1 MYEAPE
7 ILRALSAR
15 DLEALAKILRKIA
28 PEDRAVAT

>member
-15 DLEALAKILRKIA
+15 DLEVLAKILRKLTVEA
-28 PEDRAVAT
+28 CPRP